1 MHICARNEEDINKCL
16 EEWKSKG
23 FNVTGS
29 VCDILFHEQRKRLM
43 ETVSSIFQGKLNILV
58 RSIYIFIY
66 LFCSKCSKYIY
77 NSILFYF

>member
-1 MHICARNEEDINKCL
+1 MEELAEFGARVHICARNEDDINKCL

-43 ETVSSIFQGKLNILV
+43 EIVSSIFQGKLNILV
-58 RSIYIFIY
+58 RSKLLYF
-66 LFCSKCSKYIY
+66 LSKC
-77 NSILFYF
+77 

>member
-1 MHICARNEEDINKCL
+1 VEELAEFGARVHICARNEDDINKCL

-43 ETVSSIFQGKLNILV
+43 EIVSSIFQGKLNILV
-58 RSIYIFIY
+58 RSKLLYF
-66 LFCSKCSKYIY
+66 LSKC
-77 NSILFYF
+77 